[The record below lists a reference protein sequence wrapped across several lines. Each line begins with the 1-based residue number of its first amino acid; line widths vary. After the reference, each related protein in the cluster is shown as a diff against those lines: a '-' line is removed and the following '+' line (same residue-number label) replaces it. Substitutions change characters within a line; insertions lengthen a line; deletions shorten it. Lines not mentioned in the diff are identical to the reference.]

1 VGPNLLADFGLLES
15 AVLRPQQTLFGDA
28 AYTDVHS
35 KAAALLHSLVNNH
48 PFIDGNKRRGVL
60 AMIVFYGL
68 NGWELETDQ
77 ESLVNL
83 ALDAATGRSDVEAI
97 AAMIKGWA
105 RPANHDS
112 ASPP

>member
-15 AVLRPQQTLFGDA
+15 AVLRPQQTAFGADA
-28 AYTDVHS
+28 YQDVHG

-48 PFIDGNKRRGVL
+48 PFIDGDKRTGVL

-77 ESLVNL
+77 ESLVTL
-83 ALDAATGRSDVEAI
+83 AIDTATGRLDVEAI
-97 AAMIKGWA
+97 AATLKGWA
-105 RPANHDS
+105 RPANTG
-112 ASPP
+112 